1 MLVLPVPGFHDLT
14 ISEEGHIWR
23 NGKLKSTPVAKNG
36 YRVVVN
42 SVNNKS
48 VTNTVHTLLAL
59 TFIGKKPDGHE
70 VLHINGNRLD
80 NRICNLRYGTRAE
93 NMQDALLHGTAT
105 IGTKNKR
112 SKFTKE
118 SLAKAREMHLSG
130 MRSIDV
136 AKNFGVSYT
145 TIRRIINGIT
155 YTKE

>member
-1 MLVLPVPGFHDLT
+1 MLILPIPGFNDMT
-14 ISEEGHIWR
+14 ISEDGRIWR

-36 YRVVVN
+36 YKVVVN

-48 VTNTVHTLLAL
+48 VTNTVHKLLAL
-59 TFIGKKPDGHE
+59 TFIGPKPEGHE
-70 VLHINGNRLD
+70 VLHINGDRLD
-80 NRICNLRYGTRAE
+80 NRLCNLRYGTRSE

-105 IGTKNKR
+105 IGTKNKQ

-130 MRSIDV
+130 MKSVDV
-136 AKNFGVSYT
+136 AKAFGVSYL
-145 TIRRIINGIT
+145 TIRRIVNGMT

>member
-1 MLVLPVPGFHDLT
+1 MLIFPIPGFLDMT
-14 ISEEGHIWR
+14 ISEDGRIWR

-59 TFIGKKPDGHE
+59 TFIGPKPEGHE
-70 VLHINGNRLD
+70 VLHINGDRLD
-80 NRICNLRYGTRAE
+80 NRLCNLRYGTRWE
-93 NMQDALLHGTAT
+93 NMQDSLLHGTAT
-105 IGTKNKR
+105 IGTKNTQ

-130 MRSIDV
+130 TKSIDV
-136 AKNFGVSYT
+136 AKAFGVSYV
-145 TIRRIINGIT
+145 TIRRIINGET